1 MSGSFDAWGG
11 RSEPATDTITLNQA
25 RQMAATLGDT
35 CAGDVLE
42 QDAVLPPL
50 WHQMGRTPDTAMAGL
65 GPDGH
70 PAKAGFLPP
79 VPLERRMW
87 AGGRLD
93 FHSALRIGQPMRRRS
108 EILKVSEKTG
118 RAGNMVFRG
127 TPPLCTATE
136 DGPTCMQADVT
147 WQANP

>member
-1 MSGSFDAWGG
+1 MSGSFDAWVG
-11 RSEPATDTITLNQA
+11 RSEPAPDTITLRQA

-87 AGGRLD
+87 AGGRPG
-93 FHSALRIGQPMRRRS
+93 FHTALRIGAPMQRRS

-118 RAGNMVFRG
+118 RAGNMVFRR
-127 TPPLCTATE
+127 TQPLCTATE
-136 DGPTCMQADVT
+136 DSLTCMQADVT